1 MPWGQLWNGDCI
13 MRPVISVSLTA
24 ALCMLAATIN
34 PPANAQTTPESY
46 VYVSNNPANSST
58 NQITAFA
65 AWPSG
70 KLTPV
75 GGSPFRDDVTSMAVN
90 GKYLFGSTRSGI
102 YVAAFRIQ
110 PGGALSWTRSTD
122 VVQLNPHECGDSGP
136 LFLDRTGTRLY
147 DMEFRSDCSNN
158 SYHSFSIDPT
168 TGLLHN
174 LGGTSGDAWLYLAAA
189 FTGNNA
195 HAYTAGCLGNLYW
208 EVSGYKRGANG
219 ALISTSVTTHM
230 PAPKAGDFY
239 CPSQTA
245 TDSANHVAITLQPVN
260 QDFNPDGAAL
270 LATFTADA
278 AGNLNTAS
286 TLHNMP
292 STAVGAVTGLGMSP
306 SGKLLAV
313 AGSKG
318 LQIFHFNGGN
328 PITVG
333 SGLVALPQIDQLSW
347 DNSNHLYAI
356 SQSAGKLYVFT
367 ITPTGGSQAPG
378 SPYSIHGPINL
389 AVQPLIGLH

>member
-1 MPWGQLWNGDCI
+1 
-13 MRPVISVSLTA
+13 MRPISSIFLTA
-24 ALCMLAATIN
+24 ALCTLAATIN
-34 PPANAQTTPESY
+34 SPANAQTTPVSY

-65 AWPSG
+65 AWSSG
-70 KLTPV
+70 KLTPI

-110 PGGALSWTRSTD
+110 PGGALRWVRSTD
-122 VVQLNPHECGDSGP
+122 IVRLNPNDCGDSGP
-136 LFLDRTGTRLY
+136 LFLDRSGTRLY
-147 DMEFRSDCSNN
+147 DMEYRSDCSNN

-168 TGLLHN
+168 SGLLHN
-174 LGGTSGDAWLYLAAA
+174 LGGTSGDAWLYLPAA

-195 HAYTAGCLGNLYW
+195 HAYTAGCLGDLYW
-208 EVSGYKRGANG
+208 EVNGYKRGANG
-219 ALISTSVTTHM
+219 ALVPITIRTHM
-230 PAPKAGDFY
+230 PAAKAGDFY

-260 QDFNPDGAAL
+260 QDFNPDGKPL
-270 LATFTADA
+270 LASFTADA
-278 AGNLNTAS
+278 AGNLTTAS
-286 TLHNMP
+286 TLQNMP
-292 STAVGAVTGLGMSP
+292 QTAVGAVTALSASP

-313 AGSKG
+313 AGSAG

-328 PITVG
+328 PITRG
-333 SGLVALPQIDQLSW
+333 TALIATPQIDQLSW
-347 DNSNHLYAI
+347 DHSNHLYAI

-367 ITPTGGSQAPG
+367 ITPTSATQAAG
-378 SPYSIHGPINL
+378 SPHSIHGPINL
-389 AVQPLIGLH
+389 AVQPLVALH